1 MVWSGIGSVSDTTER
16 LTPRWVHLDSFWPE
30 RGHDMAAKE
39 YECIDLVSGSAG
51 AALANRLSEEASVIE
66 VRTNSVPIYGGR
78 RDQ

>member
-1 MVWSGIGSVSDTTER
+1 
-16 LTPRWVHLDSFWPE
+16 
-30 RGHDMAAKE
+30 MAAKE